1 MNVDDVCGILGV
13 SKSTAYQMIRSLNE
27 ELKKQGYVTI
37 HGKVS
42 RKFFFEKFYG
52 GDPEKETDWKW
63 CMEKEMVNMP
73 AYKDKVTGKWF
84 VKLIRTSSLQNIFV
98 VL

>member
-1 MNVDDVCGILGV
+1 MEQLFMNVDDVCGILGV

-52 GDPEKETDWKW
+52 GDPEKD
-63 CMEKEMVNMP
+63 
-73 AYKDKVTGKWF
+73 AD
-84 VKLIRTSSLQNIFV
+84 
-98 VL
+98 